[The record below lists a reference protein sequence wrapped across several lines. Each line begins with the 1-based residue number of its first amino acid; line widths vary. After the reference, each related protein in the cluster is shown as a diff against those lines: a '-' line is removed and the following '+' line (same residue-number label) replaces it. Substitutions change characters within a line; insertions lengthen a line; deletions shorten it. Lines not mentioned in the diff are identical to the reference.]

1 MKSILYFDF
10 FGTIYDGTRIPPSMI
25 DVIRELSKSS
35 TLVIVSS
42 AGTSYIRAIVER
54 EGIAN
59 HFLHIMGGDTG
70 GSKSDK
76 MIAVGVT
83 DAVMI
88 TDTAGDIR
96 EAKKA
101 GVRAIGVTWGS
112 DAAEDLL
119 VAGADA
125 LASDVKDL
133 AGLLA
138 K

>member
-1 MKSILYFDF
+1 
-10 FGTIYDGTRIPPSMI
+10 MI